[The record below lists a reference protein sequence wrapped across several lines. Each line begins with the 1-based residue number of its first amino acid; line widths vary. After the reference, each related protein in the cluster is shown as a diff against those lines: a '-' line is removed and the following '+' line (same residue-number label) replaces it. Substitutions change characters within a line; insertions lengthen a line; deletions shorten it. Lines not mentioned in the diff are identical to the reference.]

1 MVAGAE
7 AKELPATGRT
17 VGASRLGI
25 VPASG
30 RAVKN
35 SVAIRASVTGSGRPA
50 GINSAS
56 VRALADL
63 RFCSDPSMSWS
74 TSLVLIILSDLDVIE
89 HGYCIVCKNRRR
101 AVEGDQ
107 IGCKASIVYSH
118 KAN

>member
-7 AKELPATGRT
+7 ANELPPTGRS
-17 VGASRLGI
+17 VGASRLGT

-30 RAVKN
+30 RAAKN
-35 SVAIRASVTGSGRPA
+35 SVAIRASVSGSGRPA

-56 VRALADL
+56 VSGLADL
-63 RFCSDPSMSWS
+63 GLCRDPSMSWLN
-74 TSLVLIILSDLDVIE
+74 SLVLIILSDLDVIE

>member
-7 AKELPATGRT
+7 AKELLATGRS

-35 SVAIRASVTGSGRPA
+35 SVAIRASVSGSGRPT

-56 VRALADL
+56 VSGLADL
-63 RFCSDPSMSWS
+63 GFCRDPSMSWS

-89 HGYCIVCKNRRR
+89 HGYCIVCKNRSR
-101 AVEGDQ
+101 AIEGDQ
-107 IGCKASIVYSH
+107 IRGKASIAYSH